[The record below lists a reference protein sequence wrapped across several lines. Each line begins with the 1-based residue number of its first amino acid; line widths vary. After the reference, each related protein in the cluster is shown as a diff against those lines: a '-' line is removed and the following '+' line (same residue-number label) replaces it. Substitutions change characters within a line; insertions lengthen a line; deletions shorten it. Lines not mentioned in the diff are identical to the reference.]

1 MNEVAK
7 RIALMFASSI
17 AYGFT
22 FTAGALVARKLAEK
36 AGLVEPDRKGAPV
49 KPRTRDEEDD
59 L

>member
-1 MNEVAK
+1 MNEFAK
-7 RIALMFASSI
+7 RVALMFASSI

-36 AGLVEPDRKGAPV
+36 AGLVEPDRKTPT
-49 KPRTRDEEDD
+49 KPSTRDEEDD